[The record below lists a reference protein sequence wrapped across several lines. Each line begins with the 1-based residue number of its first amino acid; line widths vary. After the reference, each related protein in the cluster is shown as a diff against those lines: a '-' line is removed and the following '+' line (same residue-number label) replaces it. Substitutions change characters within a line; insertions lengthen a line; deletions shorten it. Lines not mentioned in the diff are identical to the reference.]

1 MDEWKPFWQNSK
13 SIAAGKQ
20 TARERVQESVV
31 QISIHWCTKVHSDQW
46 TPHRLGQQ
54 NLCSLLPAGHDTFSG
69 PLIEWKFERL
79 HWAQRQKEPVP
90 LFLLLFEASKN
101 TFVSIRAQLGPA
113 ATALEGLVEVS
124 RALCQ
129 QLVLHLRIGHVS
141 HYNLS
146 GSEITKNPWVEIRC
160 YSEPTHVMALHA
172 NSCESNR
179 PCSIGL
185 VIMHHASGSHNV
197 QSSSTLINMQAACAT
212 SKTFQNQIIMEWH
225 IPETPGSAWHWV
237 SQFISGLNPA
247 REECRVMLML
257 ALMALKSCEPSVH
270 KCDCVLKAGYICIF
284 SIEVS
289 ILENVAFERLGVKEC
304 SAGHIFILAL
314 TFFPFTQHPEC
325 ISTFAAWWAVGAV
338 NLHELTLWYVWE
350 ASCKTIHHCPKLL
363 QQSTKLFVHS
373 FCVLF

>member
-1 MDEWKPFWQNSK
+1 
-13 SIAAGKQ
+13 
-20 TARERVQESVV
+20 
-31 QISIHWCTKVHSDQW
+31 
-46 TPHRLGQQ
+46 
-54 NLCSLLPAGHDTFSG
+54 
-69 PLIEWKFERL
+69 
-79 HWAQRQKEPVP
+79 
-90 LFLLLFEASKN
+90 
-101 TFVSIRAQLGPA
+101 
-113 ATALEGLVEVS
+113 
-124 RALCQ
+124 
-129 QLVLHLRIGHVS
+129 
-141 HYNLS
+141 
-146 GSEITKNPWVEIRC
+146 
-160 YSEPTHVMALHA
+160 MALHA

-247 REECRVMLML
+247 REQCRVMLML
-257 ALMALKSCEPSVH
+257 ALMALKSCERSVH

-314 TFFPFTQHPEC
+314 TFFPFTQHPEW
-325 ISTFAAWWAVGAV
+325 IFTFAAWWAVGAV

-350 ASCKTIHHCPKLL
+350 TSCKTIHHCPKLL